1 MVKIPIPVV
10 KQFYFHHVCV
20 SWLNDSQP
28 KVFPEIH
35 PTMSLSIYC
44 CFLILLFPPS
54 LISSKELLS
63 HFTQFMPLVPLPTS
77 PTFTVSFQMQESEPH
92 SLPTCLNLFY
102 TLHEKCFSSLNMR
115 MRGRLVHLFIDMSFS
130 WNTWSYQSNY
140 QINFVRMDNI
150 SHSNKKQGIC
160 VLKSLSIL

>member
-1 MVKIPIPVV
+1 MCVFRGWMTRSQKCSLRFIPP
-10 KQFYFHHVCV
+10 C
-20 SWLNDSQP
+20 L
-28 KVFPEIH
+28 FPFIAASSFCF
-35 PTMSLSIYC
+35 SL
-44 CFLILLFPPS
+44 PPS
-54 LISSKELLS
+54 LISSKELVS

-77 PTFTVSFQMQESEPH
+77 PTFTVSFQMQESKPH